1 MKRLTTAALV
11 AVALLLV
18 GGGVVVWRWPGETG
32 APRAIATTNGPRPPP
47 RAVVPD
53 LGPRDPAPT
62 TLTPAEKTARVDRIR
77 RDYDEVRTKAATD
90 YAAAGMAFPGGL
102 NAFLRQLALL
112 ERELHHDYAAV
123 LAPRELED
131 LEKRETSAGQLV
143 QRLLGDTVA
152 TDEQRRA
159 AFRLQREFDD
169 RFALTFDTA
178 AATLLI
184 RETERQAT
192 QEKIRL
198 VIGDALFPAWL
209 RGEGADYA
217 NFSAFVAEQG
227 LIADTAL
234 GLWRAKNDYTL
245 RRLALNAQQNAS
257 ADEVRTTQATLA
269 QNSRAHVLSLLGPVA
284 FRAAGRDVL
293 GWLPPGK

>member
-18 GGGVVVWRWPGETG
+18 GGGVVVWRWPSETS
-32 APRAIATTNGPRPPP
+32 APRAITTTNGPRPPP

-90 YAAAGMAFPGGL
+90 YAAAGLAFPGGL

-131 LEKRETSAGQLV
+131 LEMRETNAGQLV

-257 ADEVRTTQATLA
+257 ADEVRTTRATLA

-284 FRAAGRDVL
+284 FRAAGSDVL